1 MQGQRQTKFGRVEYN
16 VEEHQALQSTLKKQ
30 LAPEMI
36 SQRQGPGGQKLAY
49 IEGWR
54 LVGLANEVFGFNGW
68 SHSVTQQTIDCL
80 DEIEGKFYVGVSA
93 TVRVELKDGV
103 YHEDIGYGVC
113 EGMKSKALSLEK
125 ARKEAATD
133 GLKRALKGFGNVLG
147 NCLGDKNYL
156 RWANKHPMASPAPPQ
171 KSDTVAEVP
180 SNVHASRYKAMEE
193 RQQKELSRVS
203 VAPSKPAAA
212 VSLQQQ
218 TVNGINSNGENS
230 SLKSSTV
237 NQEVKKSNSK
247 DTNGESNGA
256 AVEVSAVEK
265 DEGPGFVETDPVKLE
280 RKRKQQQKQEEFRKN
295 QLKRQKTDNSSAGPI
310 LIKSEATSPVPED
323 DPENWVRE
331 NLDLIENVNW
341 DDDELTTSNYQ
352 QVQPVLNNKSVSAAP
367 NKFRSEST
375 IKPNLIHNKP
385 QVNQKMN
392 NNSRK

>member
-1 MQGQRQTKFGRVEYN
+1 MQ
-16 VEEHQALQSTLKKQ
+16 
-30 LAPEMI
+30 
-36 SQRQGPGGQKLAY
+36 
-49 IEGWR
+49 
-54 LVGLANEVFGFNGW
+54 
-68 SHSVTQQTIDCL
+68 
-80 DEIEGKFYVGVSA
+80 
-93 TVRVELKDGV
+93 
-103 YHEDIGYGVC
+103 
-113 EGMKSKALSLEK
+113 
-125 ARKEAATD
+125 EAATD

-212 VSLQQQ
+212 ASLQQQ

-237 NQEVKKSNSK
+237 NQEVKKPNPN

-256 AVEVSAVEK
+256 AGEVSAVEK
-265 DEGPGFVETDPVKLE
+265 DEGLGFVETDPVKLE

-310 LIKSEATSPVPED
+310 LIKSEATSPVPEG
-323 DPENWVRE
+323 NFYFLVFLQYVVIC
-331 NLDLIENVNW
+331 NTCYHILLK
-341 DDDELTTSNYQ
+341 L
-352 QVQPVLNNKSVSAAP
+352 
-367 NKFRSEST
+367 FR
-375 IKPNLIHNKP
+375 
-385 QVNQKMN
+385 
-392 NNSRK
+392 